1 MRRSPSWRDAELIVV
16 DLETTG
22 LDAGSD
28 EIVSFGA
35 VPVIGGRLAA
45 AGVVYGLVRPERELP
60 RESIEIHGIR
70 PQDLAGAASAPD
82 ALLPLA
88 EAIGERQV
96 VAHAAW
102 VERTFLQ
109 RPLRQLG
116 RRPPRTLI
124 DTAMLWRLLCIDRG
138 RPDPGYTHL
147 GTLAA
152 ELGLPAHRAH
162 HALGDALTAAQVF
175 LALATHLEA
184 FGRRTVRALARADRP
199 VEQHTVLHGR
209 ANRT

>member
-1 MRRSPSWRDAELIVV
+1 M
-16 DLETTG
+16 
-22 LDAGSD
+22 
-28 EIVSFGA
+28 
-35 VPVIGGRLAA
+35 
-45 AGVVYGLVRPERELP
+45 
-60 RESIEIHGIR
+60 
-70 PQDLAGAASAPD
+70 
-82 ALLPLA
+82 
-88 EAIGERQV
+88 

-109 RPLRQLG
+109 APLRQLG

-124 DTAMLWRLLCIDRG
+124 DTAMLWRLLSIDRG

-147 GTLAA
+147 GRLAA

-199 VEQHTVLHGR
+199 VEQHTALHGR

>member
-1 MRRSPSWRDAELIVV
+1 MRRSPSWREVELIVV

-22 LDAGSD
+22 LDAASD

-45 AGVVYGLVRPERELP
+45 AGAVYGLVRPDRELR

-70 PQDLAGAASAPD
+70 PQDLAGAARAPD

-109 RPLRQLG
+109 APLRQLG
-116 RRPPRTLI
+116 RHPPRTLI
-124 DTAMLWRLLCIDRG
+124 DTAMLWRLLSIDRG

-147 GTLAA
+147 GRLAA

-199 VEQHTVLHGR
+199 VEQHTALHGR

>member
-1 MRRSPSWRDAELIVV
+1 MRRSPSWRDVELIVV

-22 LDAGSD
+22 LDAKTD

-45 AGVVYGLVRPERELP
+45 AGAVYGLVRPERALS
-60 RESIEIHGIR
+60 RASIEIHGIR
-70 PQDLAGAASAPD
+70 PQDLAGADAAPE
-82 ALLPLA
+82 ALRPLA
-88 EAIGERQV
+88 DAIGNRQV

-102 VERTFLQ
+102 VERSFLQ
-109 RPLRQLG
+109 GPLRQLG

-124 DTAMLWRLLCIDRG
+124 DTGMLWRLLCIDRG
-138 RPDPGYTHL
+138 HPDPGFTQL
-147 GTLAA
+147 GRLAA

-184 FGRRTVRALARADRP
+184 FDRRTVRALAHANRP
-199 VEQHTVLHGR
+199 VEQHTSLHGR